1 MSEQTADDQNVDSGP
16 EADEEVA
23 DNVRPMDRAQKVDRA
38 KKKVAAAVG
47 DAREKF
53 QHVASDVGERFQ
65 KASTTAQKEFRER
78 SQHARETA
86 RERYQVASAQMQ
98 DGYARVRKDVD
109 VYVDDVN
116 DFVRHK
122 PGTAILIAAGAGF
135 LLGLLFRPRR
145 YHD

>member
-1 MSEQTADDQNVDSGP
+1 MSEPSADDHNVTEEKSEP
-16 EADEEVA
+16 AASAEAPA
-23 DNVRPMDRAQKVDRA
+23 DNVRPM

-47 DAREKF
+47 EARDKF
-53 QHVASDVGERFQ
+53 QHVAANVGERFQ
-65 KASTTAQKEFRER
+65 QASTTAQEEFRVR
-78 SQHARETA
+78 SDRARQQA

-98 DGYARVRKDVD
+98 DGYAKVRKDVD
-109 VYVDDVN
+109 YMVDDVN

>member
-1 MSEQTADDQNVDSGP
+1 MSEQTADDQNVDSE
-16 EADEEVA
+16 EAAEAPA
-23 DNVRPMDRAQKVDRA
+23 DNVRPMDRAKKRVAAKVD
-38 KKKVAAAVG
+38 

-53 QHVASDVGERFQ
+53 QQVRATAGERFQ
-65 KASTTAQKEFRER
+65 QASATAQER
-78 SQHARETA
+78 TQEARQRA
-86 RERYQVASAQMQ
+86 RERFEATSAQMQDGYARAQ

-109 VYVDDVN
+109 YMVDDVN

-145 YHD
+145 YDD

>member
-1 MSEQTADDQNVDSGP
+1 MSEQTADDQIVDSE
-16 EADEEVA
+16 EAAEAPA
-23 DNVRPMDRAQKVDRA
+23 DNVRPMDRA

-65 KASTTAQKEFRER
+65 QASATAQER
-78 SQHARETA
+78 SAHAREQA
-86 RERYQVASAQMQ
+86 RERFQVTSAQMQ

-109 VYVDDVN
+109 YMVDDVN

-122 PGTAILIAAGAGF
+122 PGTSILIAAGAGF